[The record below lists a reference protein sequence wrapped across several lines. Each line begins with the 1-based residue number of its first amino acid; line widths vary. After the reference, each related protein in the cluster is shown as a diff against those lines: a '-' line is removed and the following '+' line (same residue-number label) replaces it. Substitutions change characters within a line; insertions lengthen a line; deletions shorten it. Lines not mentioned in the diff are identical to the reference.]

1 MFKKL
6 RGLKNEIEAKFIKKD
21 QDQDKELDDLLQK
34 RKRMIA
40 LIMYNFPASSD
51 YPGMHSTAA
60 RMTMSTS

>member
-40 LIMYNFPASSD
+40 LIM
-51 YPGMHSTAA
+51 
-60 RMTMSTS
+60 